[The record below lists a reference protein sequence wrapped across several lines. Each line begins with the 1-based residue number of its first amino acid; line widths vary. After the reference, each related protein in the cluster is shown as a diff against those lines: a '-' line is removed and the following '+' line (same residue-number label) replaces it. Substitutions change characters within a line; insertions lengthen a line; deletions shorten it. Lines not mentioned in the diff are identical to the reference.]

1 MVVVAAEEDDEE
13 EEEEEEEE
21 VLDEEAEVSVVLSGH
36 SRSKMTRASVK

>member
-1 MVVVAAEEDDEE
+1 MVVVAAEEDEE

>member
-13 EEEEEEEE
+13 EEEEEE
-21 VLDEEAEVSVVLSGH
+21 VLDEEADVSVVLSGH

>member
-1 MVVVAAEEDDEE
+1 VVVAAEEDD